1 MRRGWVLGGLA
12 LTSGLVS
19 ALLAVAVN
27 VATGGVL
34 PSGLR
39 WLAPW
44 SWPLVGLG
52 TLAAAGLA
60 VWQQRLQTSEAVRV
74 GPPVPRPPVPAQL
87 PPLVAD
93 FTGRERDLAALRAA
107 VAGGARVV
115 AVAGPP
121 GVGKSTLANRLAHEV
136 RQHYPDGQ
144 LYVNLGAGRGDPMPP
159 DTALARF
166 LRALGDDE
174 PDRSGGDGA
183 DADALTDRY
192 RSLMA
197 DRRALVVL
205 DDARD
210 ADQVRPLLPA
220 GAHCLTIVTSRPLPA
235 DLPEAAAHELAALG
249 PDDALDLLA
258 RVSGSGDAAADP
270 EAAAAVIRA
279 CEGLPLAIR
288 LAGARA
294 ARSRLGI
301 AELAAR
307 LEDERSRLDEL
318 RFRNWAVRATLATAY
333 EDLDTGDRRLLRRL
347 AAFPGG
353 DFGPGVAGALAGG
366 APGDAGGRADDGVD
380 RLVDAQLVESVGG
393 GRHRLHDLTRLFAR
407 ERLVEEEPGEPERVA
422 ERLLDWYAA
431 AARDSAPGCIADEAP
446 NIAAVARL
454 GAAHGA
460 WERVFLLAEAADHG
474 WHLQRYHAQ
483 RLRVWL
489 VAAEAAQAL
498 GDGRRQSRAALTVG
512 SIHAADGYLDRAAP
526 LLLDAVE
533 LAEAAGDGAG
543 EARARLH
550 LGDVLRQTGRHSAA
564 LAHLRRALE
573 LWRSLGRTAEETDA
587 LAKLATLH
595 LVMGEAEQAAHDAE
609 QALTLVG
616 EDSPADRAHL
626 RGLAGTAYLAL
637 GRFAEAR
644 AATEEA
650 VAVHRRTGNRLS
662 EAYGLGG
669 LAALEREEGD
679 HEAALRA
686 HRAALRL
693 FEELGT
699 TPGIAGAHGAI
710 GDLLLLRGD
719 IPGARR
725 ELEAA
730 VGLLKDLGHPVAE
743 GTARLRLAAALA
755 TGSDRPAAVEQRRL
769 ADSLLSGAAT
779 GPELGEL
786 RARLDALGLPA
797 QDA

>member
-1 MRRGWVLGGLA
+1 MRRGWVLGALA

-39 WLAPW
+39 RLAPW
-44 SWPLVGLG
+44 SWPLVGVG

-60 VWQQRLQTSEAVRV
+60 IWQQRLQAAEAAPT
-74 GPPVPRPPVPAQL
+74 GPPAPRAPVPAQL

-93 FTGRERDLAALRAA
+93 FTGRQRDLAALRTA
-107 VAGGARVV
+107 VASGARVV

-121 GVGKSTLANRLAHEV
+121 GVGKSTLANRLAHEL
-136 RQHYPDGQ
+136 RQDYPDGQ

-159 DTALARF
+159 ETALARF
-166 LRALGDDE
+166 LRALGGEE
-174 PDRSGGDGA
+174 PDRSGG
-183 DADALTDRY
+183 ADALTDRY

-197 DRRALVVL
+197 DRRVLVVL

-220 GAHCLTIVTSRPLPA
+220 GTRCLTIVTSRPLPA

-249 PDDALDLLA
+249 TDDALDLLA
-258 RVSGSGDAAADP
+258 RVSGTGDTAAEP
-270 EAAAAVIRA
+270 EAAAAVVRA

-301 AELAAR
+301 AELAGR

-318 RFRNWAVRATLATAY
+318 SFRNWAVRATLATAY
-333 EDLDTGDRRLLRRL
+333 EDLAAADRRLLRRL
-347 AAFPGG
+347 GAFPGG
-353 DFGPGVAGALAGG
+353 DFGPGVAVALS
-366 APGDAGGRADDGVD
+366 GDTEGGRVDDGVD

-407 ERLVEEEPGEPERVA
+407 ERLAEEEPEEPERVTG
-422 ERLLDWYAA
+422 RLLDWYAG
-431 AARDSAPGCIADEAP
+431 AARDNPPGWIADEAP
-446 NIAAVARL
+446 NIAAVARQ
-454 GAAHGA
+454 GAVHGA
-460 WERVFLLAEAADHG
+460 WERVFRLAEAADHG
-474 WHLQRYHAQ
+474 WHLQHYHAQ

-489 VAAEAAQAL
+489 AAAEAAEAL
-498 GDGRRQSRAALTVG
+498 GDRRRQSRAALTVG
-512 SIHAADGYLDRAAP
+512 SIHAADGDLDRAAP

-533 LAEAAGDGAG
+533 LAEAAGDGKG

-550 LGDVLRQTGRHSAA
+550 LGDVLRQTGRHSGA
-564 LAHLRRALE
+564 LAHLHRAQDLWRALGRATE
-573 LWRSLGRTAEETDA
+573 EADTLG
-587 LAKLATLH
+587 KLATLH
-595 LVMGEAEQAAHDAE
+595 LVMGEFQQAADDAE
-609 QALTLVG
+609 QALALEADG
-616 EDSPADRAHL
+616 AGSPSDRAHL
-626 RGLAGTAYLAL
+626 RGLAGAAYLRL
-637 GRFAEAR
+637 GRLADAR
-644 AATEEA
+644 AASEEA
-650 VAVHRRTGNRLS
+650 VAVHRRTGDRLS

-669 LAALEREEGD
+669 LAAVAQEEGD

-693 FEELGT
+693 FQELGT
-699 TPGIAGAHGAI
+699 TPGVARAHGAI

-719 IPGARR
+719 VTGARR
-725 ELEAA
+725 ELETA
-730 VGLLKDLGHPVAE
+730 VGLLNGLGHPVAE
-743 GTARLRLAAALA
+743 GLVRLRLRLATALMS
-755 TGSDRPAAVEQRRL
+755 GSDLPAATEQQRL
-769 ADSLLSGAAT
+769 ANSLLSDT
-779 GPELGEL
+779 TPGPELREL
-786 RARLDALGLPA
+786 RTRLDALGLPA
-797 QDA
+797 QDT

>member
-34 PSGLR
+34 PPGLR

-44 SWPLVGLG
+44 SWPLVGVG

-60 VWQQRLQTSEAVRV
+60 VWQQRLQTAEAAPADPSPRR
-74 GPPVPRPPVPAQL
+74 PVPGQL

-93 FTGRERDLAALRAA
+93 FTGREADLAALRTA

-115 AVAGPP
+115 AVAGAP
-121 GVGKSTLANRLAHEV
+121 GVGKSTLANRLAHEL
-136 RQHYPDGQ
+136 RQDYPDGQ

-159 DTALARF
+159 ETALARF
-166 LRALGDDE
+166 LGALGDDD
-174 PDRSGGDGA
+174 PDRVGD
-183 DADALTDRY
+183 TDTLAARY

-197 DRRALVVL
+197 DRRVLVVL

-220 GAHCLTIVTSRPLPA
+220 GARCLTIVTSRPLPA

-249 PDDALDLLA
+249 TDDALDLLA
-258 RVSGSGDAAADP
+258 RVSGTGGAAADP
-270 EAAAAVIRA
+270 EAAASVVRA

-288 LAGARA
+288 LAGAKA

-301 AELAAR
+301 AELARR

-333 EDLDTGDRRLLRRL
+333 EDLAAGDRRLLRRL
-347 AAFPGG
+347 GGFPGG
-353 DFGPGVAGALAGG
+353 DFGPGAAAAAAGAAGRVG
-366 APGDAGGRADDGVD
+366 DGVD

-393 GRHRLHDLTRLFAR
+393 GRHRLHDLTRLFAK
-407 ERLVEEEPGEPERVA
+407 ERLAEEEPGEPERVS

-431 AARDSAPGCIADEAP
+431 AARGNPPGWIADEAP
-446 NIAAVARL
+446 NIAAVARQ

-460 WERVFLLAEAADHG
+460 WERVFRLADAADHG
-474 WHLQRYHAQ
+474 WHLQHYHAQ

-489 VAAEAAQAL
+489 AAAEAAEAL
-498 GDGRRQSRAALTVG
+498 GDRRGQSRAALTVG
-512 SIHAADGYLDRAAP
+512 SIHAADGDLDRAAP

-533 LAEAAGDGAG
+533 LAEAAGDDAG

-550 LGDVLRQTGRHSAA
+550 LGDVLRQSGRHSGAQ
-564 LAHLRRALE
+564 AHLRRALE
-573 LWRSLGRTAEETDA
+573 LWRTLGRTAEEADTWG
-587 LAKLATLH
+587 KLATLH
-595 LVMGEAEQAAHDAE
+595 LVMGEFGEAADDAE
-609 QALTLVG
+609 QALALVA
-616 EDSPADRAHL
+616 DDAASPSDRAHL
-626 RGLAGTAYLAL
+626 RGLAGAAYLRL
-637 GRFAEAR
+637 GRFTESR

-650 VAVHRRTGNRLS
+650 VAAHRRAGNRLS
-662 EAYGLGG
+662 EAYALGG
-669 LAALEREEGD
+669 LAALALEEGD
-679 HEAALRA
+679 HEAALGA

-693 FEELGT
+693 FERLGT
-699 TPGIAGAHGAI
+699 VPGIAGTHGAI

-719 IPGARR
+719 VPGARR

-743 GTARLRLAAALA
+743 GTMRLRLAAALA
-755 TGSDRPAAVEQRRL
+755 TASDVPAAAEQQHL
-769 ADSLLSGAAT
+769 AESLLAGTST
-779 GPELGEL
+779 GPELHAL
-786 RARLDALGLPA
+786 RTRLTALGLPSQEA
-797 QDA
+797 